1 MSNSTCPQQ
10 NLKVKHVVNL
20 FEEVQNRYVNKLLS
34 INEKHITIDE
44 RHKVNKLINSIFYM
58 ENFFPHSEILNK
70 VYGRKHKNIE

>member
-1 MSNSTCPQQ
+1 MSQSTCPEQ

-58 ENFFPHSEILNK
+58 ENFGQS
-70 VYGRKHKNIE
+70 VR

>member
-70 VYGRKHKNIE
+70 VYSRKHKNIE

>member
-34 INEKHITIDE
+34 INEKHITSDE
-44 RHKVNKLINSIFYM
+44 RHKVNKLINSLYM
-58 ENFFPHSEILNK
+58 ENFFLHSEIVDE
-70 VYGRKHKNIE
+70 VYGRKSKNIE